1 MPIAPPPLTRLPLNA
16 LRAFEAAARTGAFTL
31 AAAELGVTPG
41 AVTAHVKALEDR
53 LGAALFDR
61 QARGVRLT
69 ALGLAAVE
77 ELTGVFDALAGAEAR
92 LRELA
97 LPREVH
103 IATLPAIAQLWLSPR
118 LPRLRE
124 AAPEIS
130 VSITAL
136 EAPPNL
142 KRSLHDLSLFPAS
155 EGGQVVARDELFP
168 VCTPALAQKLTRIAD
183 LASLPCLSDSAW
195 DQDWDV
201 WLAAVNER
209 VMVRG
214 PVFSLYALAVE
225 EAVNGAGVLIGH
237 GPLVAG
243 HLARGALVAPF
254 PQRVR
259 LERDLRLWF
268 ARPAPKGSAVAQ
280 VAEFLAQGL
289 PT

>member
-1 MPIAPPPLTRLPLNA
+1 MPVAPPPLTRLPLNA

-53 LGAALFDR
+53 LGAALFER

-77 ELTGVFDALAGAEAR
+77 ELTAAFDALAGAEAR
-92 LRELA
+92 LRALA

-103 IATLPAIAQLWLSPR
+103 IATLPAMAQLWLSPR
-118 LPRLRE
+118 LPALRA

-142 KRSLHDLSLFPAS
+142 KRSLHDLSLFPAAR
-155 EGGQVVARDELFP
+155 GGRLVARDELFP
-168 VCTPALAQKLTRIAD
+168 VCSPALAERLSRIED
-183 LASLPCLSDSAW
+183 LAAVPCLSDSAW
-195 DQDWDV
+195 DRDWET
-201 WLAAVNER
+201 WLVAVGTKTP
-209 VMVRG
+209 VRG

-225 EAVNGAGVLIGH
+225 EAVNGAGVLMGH
-237 GPLVAG
+237 GPLVEA
-243 HLARGALVAPF
+243 HLGRGTLVAPF
-254 PQRVR
+254 PQRVA
-259 LERDLRLWF
+259 LEAGLRLWS
-268 ARPAPKGSAVAQ
+268 ARPMARGGAVER
-280 VAEFLAQGL
+280 VAGFLAS
-289 PT
+289 

>member
-1 MPIAPPPLTRLPLNA
+1 MPVAPPPLTRLPLNA

-53 LGAALFDR
+53 LGAPLFER

-77 ELTGVFDALAGAEAR
+77 ELTAAFDALAGAEAR
-92 LRELA
+92 LRALA

-118 LPRLRE
+118 LPALRA

-142 KRSLHDLSLFPAS
+142 KRSLHDLSLFPAAH
-155 EGGQVVARDELFP
+155 GGRLVARDELFP
-168 VCTPALAQKLTRIAD
+168 VCSPALAARLSRVED
-183 LASLPCLSDSAW
+183 LAGVPCLSDSAW
-195 DQDWDV
+195 DRDWET
-201 WLAAVNER
+201 WLEALGAKTP
-209 VMVRG
+209 VRG

-225 EAVNGAGVLIGH
+225 EAVNGAGVLMGH
-237 GPLVAG
+237 GPLVEA
-243 HLARGALVAPF
+243 HLGRGTLVAPF
-254 PQRVR
+254 PHRVA
-259 LERDLRLWF
+259 LEAGLRLWS
-268 ARPAPKGSAVAQ
+268 ARPMERGGAVER
-280 VAEFLAQGL
+280 VAGFLAG
-289 PT
+289 